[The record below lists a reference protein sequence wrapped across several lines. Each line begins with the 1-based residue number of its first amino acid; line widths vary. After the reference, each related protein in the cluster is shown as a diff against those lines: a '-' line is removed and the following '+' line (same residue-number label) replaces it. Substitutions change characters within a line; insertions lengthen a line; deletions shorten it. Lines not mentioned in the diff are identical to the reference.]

1 MKATT
6 TGTLAVIAVA
16 MVAVLLVAFFRA
28 TPVELAYPVEQA
40 KVTWARRLAAR
51 WTGLWHGVDASV
63 ENARLRREIASLEM
77 VRGELAGL
85 EEENARLRRDLRFT
99 EREPNRWECA
109 EVLSEG
115 GGAAGARRSIRLNK
129 GSLAGIR
136 EGAVVAVPEGL
147 VGQVVAV
154 TPHTSEVLLVTD
166 PSLQVACTVEGSE
179 RIRGIL
185 SGGTDDVLL
194 MRHLKAGA
202 EIAPESRVLTSG
214 LGGVFPAGIPVG
226 TLISEG
232 NGRDAA
238 GRHAG
243 GLEREG
249 KVRPAVDFTL
259 LEDVFIR
266 R

>member
-16 MVAVLLVAFFRA
+16 MVAVLLIAFFRA

-63 ENARLRREIASLEM
+63 
-77 VRGELAGL
+77 
-85 EEENARLRRDLRFT
+85 ENARLRRDLRFT

-226 TLISEG
+226 TFISEG

>member
-63 ENARLRREIASLEM
+63 
-77 VRGELAGL
+77 
-85 EEENARLRRDLRFT
+85 ENARLRRDLRFT

-226 TLISEG
+226 TFISEG

>member
-63 ENARLRREIASLEM
+63 
-77 VRGELAGL
+77 
-85 EEENARLRRDLRFT
+85 ENARLRRDLRFT

-214 LGGVFPAGIPVG
+214 LGGVFPAGIQVG
-226 TLISEG
+226 TFISEG

>member
-63 ENARLRREIASLEM
+63 
-77 VRGELAGL
+77 
-85 EEENARLRRDLRFT
+85 ENARLRRDLRFT

-202 EIAPESRVLTSG
+202 EIAPESRFLTSG
-214 LGGVFPAGIPVG
+214 LGGVFPAGIRVG
-226 TLISEG
+226 TFISEG

>member
-1 MKATT
+1 M
-6 TGTLAVIAVA
+6 
-16 MVAVLLVAFFRA
+16 
-28 TPVELAYPVEQA
+28 
-40 KVTWARRLAAR
+40 
-51 WTGLWHGVDASV
+51 
-63 ENARLRREIASLEM
+63 
-77 VRGELAGL
+77 
-85 EEENARLRRDLRFT
+85 
-99 EREPNRWECA
+99 
-109 EVLSEG
+109 
-115 GGAAGARRSIRLNK
+115 
-129 GSLAGIR
+129 
-136 EGAVVAVPEGL
+136 PEGL

-185 SGGTDDVLL
+185 SGGTGDVLL

-226 TLISEG
+226 TFISEG

>member
-63 ENARLRREIASLEM
+63 
-77 VRGELAGL
+77 
-85 EEENARLRRDLRFT
+85 ENARLRRDLRFT

-202 EIAPESRVLTSG
+202 EIAPESRFLTSG

-226 TLISEG
+226 TFISEG